1 MDTTGKIEMLG
12 EAARYDLCA
21 EGCGTAA
28 NRVRDDIGRWIYPAV
43 MPDGRRIK
51 LLKVLQTNACEKD
64 CFYCAQRASRD
75 CRRTG
80 FAPDELAHL
89 FEQLLLA
96 GRVTGLFL
104 SSSVCGGSGRTQER
118 MIDTVEIIRK
128 KQGFQGYIHLKILP
142 GVQRAAIERA
152 VALADRVSINLEA
165 PNAARLERLT
175 GTKEFGGELLSRLG
189 WASEVLR
196 EAAYRPRG
204 RWGGGRAGL
213 TTQFVVGGAGEPDRE
228 IMATTSRLY
237 SQLRLRRAY
246 YSAFQPVPD
255 TPLEGH
261 APVAPLREHRLY
273 QSDWLL
279 RQYGF
284 GFGEL
289 VFDQDGN
296 LPMEADP
303 KRIWADRHPERYPIE
318 VNRASRE
325 MLLRIPGVGPR
336 SASRIVDLRGETKFR
351 ELADLKKVGAVAERA
366 APYVLLDGRRPPAQL
381 SLW

>member
-1 MDTTGKIEMLG
+1 METTQKIQMLG
-12 EAARYDLCA
+12 EAARYDLCS

-64 CFYCAQRASRD
+64 CYYCAQRASRG
-75 CRRTG
+75 CRRTS
-80 FAPDELAHL
+80 FSSDELAHL
-89 FEQLLLA
+89 FDQLLQA
-96 GRVTGLFL
+96 RRVTGLFL
-104 SSSVCGGSGRTQER
+104 SSSVCGGSGRTMER
-118 MIDTVEIIRK
+118 MIDTVEIIRR

-165 PNAARLERLT
+165 PNPARLARLS
-175 GTKEFGGELLSRLG
+175 GTKEFGGELLSRLH
-189 WASEVLR
+189 WASDVLK
-196 EAAYRPRG
+196 EAAYRPRS

-213 TTQFVVGGAGEPDRE
+213 TTQFVVGGADEPDRE
-228 IMATTSRLY
+228 IMSTSSRLY
-237 SQLRLRRAY
+237 AQLGLRRAY

-255 TPLEGH
+255 TPLEGR

-284 GFGEL
+284 AFAEL
-289 VFDQDGN
+289 VFDEEGN

-303 KRIWADRHPERYPIE
+303 KRIWADRHPERYPVE

-336 SASRIVDLRGETKFR
+336 SASRIVDLRRATKFR
-351 ELADLKKVGAVAERA
+351 DLADLKKVGAVAERA
-366 APYVLLDGRRPPAQL
+366 APYVLLDGRRPLAQL